1 MSVLSEDS
9 IMFAI
14 EELRRTCLVKQ
25 LPSALRHI
33 SRPSQVEGRWNPFW
47 RIIHGACNTKNKLPN
62 MPEQFRCVNTKV
74 LGMRAHALRKA
85 VEKDRM
91 GVARG
96 VLDYIERAEAKDR
109 TPQRGIY

>member
-1 MSVLSEDS
+1 
-9 IMFAI
+9 
-14 EELRRTCLVKQ
+14 
-25 LPSALRHI
+25 
-33 SRPSQVEGRWNPFW
+33 
-47 RIIHGACNTKNKLPN
+47 